1 MQMKFLP
8 IIAALNNKICY
19 SISPVHWNISQNSS
33 LYLHRLVFGAF
44 LWVRQ
49 LEPAQLSIYCTVL
62 YLLVLLILLVPENL
76 HQFQHIGWLFLC
88 LISLWTKSDNFFLK
102 VWNTCTFCRSPRTI
116 CLVHAFSKVI
126 QMKIYLFMIKQFKWN
141 TWICNSLLVF
151 KEFNV
156 FIKKFGSYSDPWMM

>member
-1 MQMKFLP
+1 MQIKFLP

-19 SISPVHWNISQNSS
+19 LISPVHWNISQNRS

-88 LISLWTKSDNFFLK
+88 LIPLWTKTDNFFFKSLK
-102 VWNTCTFCRSPRTI
+102 YNTFRRSPRTI

-126 QMKIYLFMIKQFKWN
+126 QMKIYLFTIK
-141 TWICNSLLVF
+141 
-151 KEFNV
+151 
-156 FIKKFGSYSDPWMM
+156 

>member
-19 SISPVHWNISQNSS
+19 SFSPVHWNISQNSS

-88 LISLWTKSDNFFLK
+88 LISLWTKTDNLFLK

-126 QMKIYLFMIKQFKWN
+126 QMKIYLFTIK
-141 TWICNSLLVF
+141 
-151 KEFNV
+151 
-156 FIKKFGSYSDPWMM
+156 